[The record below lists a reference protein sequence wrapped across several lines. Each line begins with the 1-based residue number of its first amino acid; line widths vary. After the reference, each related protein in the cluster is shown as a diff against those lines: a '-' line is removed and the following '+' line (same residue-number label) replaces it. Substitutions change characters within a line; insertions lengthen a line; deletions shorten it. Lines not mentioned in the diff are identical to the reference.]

1 MITKI
6 LSIFNLVLIYL
17 STNYVDKIK
26 SDNIG
31 EKKLKFSHHLF
42 ILNPKK
48 VVILQ
53 RVQWAS
59 NPSGTWELI
68 L

>member
-6 LSIFNLVLIYL
+6 LSIFSLVIIYL

-26 SDNIG
+26 SDNVG
-31 EKKLKFSHHLF
+31 EEKLKFSHRLF

-53 RVQWAS
+53 RVKWAS
-59 NPSGTWELI
+59 NP
-68 L
+68 